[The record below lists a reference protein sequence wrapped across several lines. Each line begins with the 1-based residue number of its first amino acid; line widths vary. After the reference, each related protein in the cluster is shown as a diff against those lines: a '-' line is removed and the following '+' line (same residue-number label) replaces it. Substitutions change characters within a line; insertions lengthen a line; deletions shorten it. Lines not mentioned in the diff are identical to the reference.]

1 VSVPPPTPEPPD
13 RPGHPGHTG
22 LGGFAGHEGAGPG
35 RDPQAGPELSRL
47 FDDLEQQAEG
57 LALAE
62 RDLELQERRQAEY
75 GAVTFEARLH
85 ASVGDR
91 VAFAVTGAGTLIG
104 TLDRVGQGWCLLDAS
119 ASEAGAW
126 WLVPLHAVATARGL
140 SGRAISEA
148 ARSVVTRLGV
158 GSALREVAATRAR
171 VLVLL
176 RDGTAAAGVL
186 GRIGADFVEVV
197 DEAGAVSVVVWASV
211 AAVRH

>member
-1 VSVPPPTPEPPD
+1 VSVPPTPPEPPEF
-13 RPGHPGHTG
+13 PGSAYSQGS
-22 LGGFAGHEGAGPG
+22 G
-35 RDPQAGPELSRL
+35 RGRAQQTGPELSRL

-62 RDLELQERRQAEY
+62 RDLELQERSRAEY

-85 ASVGDR
+85 ASVGGR
-91 VAFAVTGAGTLIG
+91 VAFAVAGAGTLAG

-119 ASEAGAW
+119 ADEAGAW
-126 WLVPLHAVATARGL
+126 WLVALGAVTSARGL
-140 SGRAISEA
+140 SDRAVSEA

-158 GSALREVAATRAR
+158 GSVLREVAATRAR

-176 RDGTAAAGVL
+176 SDGTVAAGVL

-197 DEAGAVSVVVWASV
+197 DEGGAVSVIVWASV